1 MHTKIY
7 VRLWIYPVVDKLR
20 LRTGACACVQY
31 IMPLQLEHF
40 KGARSLAVRF
50 SRKHFI
56 PIQSSPPNT
65 VGTHGCLAPS
75 TAIVASG
82 NAILSCG
89 RIEPIGAITNHDWKL
104 EALNCHDA
112 SPQHKKSSRIRIHD
126 PIQNEWNRWTFRLP
140 NTRYISTFSITSEKP
155 DPPLTVQNNY
165 FKRFQTGRWSLF
177 A

>member
-50 SRKHFI
+50 SRKHSI

-65 VGTHGCLAPS
+65 VGTHGPLRRPS
-75 TAIVASG
+75 LPVVMRSYRAV
-82 NAILSCG
+82 
-89 RIEPIGAITNHDWKL
+89 
-104 EALNCHDA
+104 ALNPLVLSQIMTGNLKRSIVTTHRLNTKRVHA
-112 SPQHKKSSRIRIHD
+112 YGYMIPSRMNGIDGHSDYLIHV
-126 PIQNEWNRWTFRLP
+126 IFQLFLSLP
-140 NTRYISTFSITSEKP
+140 RNLI
-155 DPPLTVQNNY
+155 LH
-165 FKRFQTGRWSLF
+165 
-177 A
+177 